1 VRGSRKRLGVHMAL
15 EIAFYG
21 AGTLARPY
29 LEALGRRSD
38 VHVKAVCD
46 VDRRAAE
53 QTAAGWGARVFLS
66 YEAML
71 EEAGPN
77 ALWVCVPPHLQGD
90 VILRA
95 AERAIP
101 FFVEPPGAVNYER
114 ARLYG
119 RLVEEMRLVTAVGFS
134 GRHADVALEA
144 REYIGANVVPLA
156 LGWWLCPPSDEG
168 LSTTAPG
175 QLWTDACRLVDE
187 MRYFC
192 GEVRRVRALSAGPG
206 AEPGGLVVQLEFA
219 SGTVGMLTCAS
230 FARPEPR
237 IELQL
242 LGEGW
247 SLSFGRD
254 LATLRVDERDKT
266 TILRCLNSPAEQ
278 QTTAF
283 LDAVMND
290 RPGGGLATYAEALHT
305 LAVCQAA
312 AVSAREGRAVEVA
325 EVEHLQADSGGN
337 ALG

>member
-1 VRGSRKRLGVHMAL
+1 MAL

-21 AGTLARPY
+21 AGALARPY
-29 LEALGRRSD
+29 LDALGRRAD

-71 EEAGPN
+71 EEADPN

-101 FFVEPPGAVNYER
+101 FFVEPPGAVTYER
-114 ARLYG
+114 ARL
-119 RLVEEMRLVTAVGFS
+119 
-134 GRHADVALEA
+134 
-144 REYIGANVVPLA
+144 
-156 LGWWLCPPSDEG
+156 
-168 LSTTAPG
+168 
-175 QLWTDACRLVDE
+175 
-187 MRYFC
+187 
-192 GEVRRVRALSAGPG
+192 
-206 AEPGGLVVQLEFA
+206 
-219 SGTVGMLTCAS
+219 LTCAA

-237 IELQL
+237 IELEL

-247 SLSFGRD
+247 SLGFGRD

-278 QTTAF
+278 QAGAF
-283 LDAVMND
+283 VEAVMND
-290 RPGGGLATYAEALHT
+290 KPSPGLVTYADALRT

-325 EVEHLQADSGGN
+325 EVEHLQAGPEP
-337 ALG
+337 AKVTPAPPPAE

>member
-1 VRGSRKRLGVHMAL
+1 MPL
-15 EIAFYG
+15 EVAFYG
-21 AGTLARPY
+21 AGPLARPY
-29 LEALGRRSD
+29 LEALGRRPD
-38 VHVKAVCD
+38 VHVQAVCD

-71 EEAGPN
+71 EEAAPN

-101 FFVEPPGAVNYER
+101 FFVEPPGAVTYER

-119 RLVEEMRLVTAVGFS
+119 RLVEETRLVTAVGFS
-134 GRHADVALEA
+134 GRHADVAQEG
-144 REYIGANVVPLA
+144 REYIGANAVPLA
-156 LGWWLCPPSDEG
+156 LGWWLCPPSDDG
-168 LSTTAPG
+168 LSTTAAG
-175 QLWTDACRLVDE
+175 QLWTDACRLVDA
-187 MRYFC
+187 MRFFC
-192 GEVRRVRALSAGPG
+192 GEVRRVRALTAGAG
-206 AEPGGLVVQLEFA
+206 AEPRGLVVQLEFA
-219 SGTVGMLTCAS
+219 SGTVGILTCAA

-237 IELQL
+237 VELEL

-247 SLSFGRD
+247 SLGFGRD

-266 TILRCLNSPAEQ
+266 TVLRCLNSPAEQ

-283 LDAVMND
+283 VEAVMND
-290 RPGGGLATYAEALHT
+290 RPGGGLVTYADALHT

-312 AVSAREGRAVEVA
+312 AVSAREGRPVEVA
-325 EVEHLQADSGGN
+325 EVEHIQPGSAGEPAG
-337 ALG
+337 